1 MEQALPAGLMS
12 FPIAIELS
20 VDQDADGNPQYLY
33 VTSSN
38 FGLQYNSGNV
48 QSYDLDKVVEAIN
61 TGCVSA
67 WRDPECL
74 TSDYPGDVND
84 PVCVCEPATDINCA
98 PVPQGVRQRCL
109 ENDFQGDINDPVC
122 VCEPLAPPDP
132 GDGPGDE
139 CVAVPFDRC
148 SVVPADLQFRDPGAA
163 LRLVPVEGLIPGEV
177 EIGSFSDGLAVATD
191 GRRIYVPV
199 RSDANLTFIDVNEEG
214 QLSCGGQFGTRHT
227 CTSDTA
233 RGAPSWSTQ
242 ASDQPARRPCRC
254 VRRRPRGGLRAADDP
269 DDPAFRGDY
278 ILMAHREGRASMFFD
293 QFRPGGPE
301 PTKRPRLAAT
311 IDELAPEQ
319 VTITYEP
326 GAKRAWIPSAEVAA
340 IVRLGIGIDGD
351 PTQSYL
357 FDAGPLFVSGL
368 DTGSSNRDIRF
379 DPRPDRNLAYI
390 VSRSPEALIVARSD
404 VAGGDLNMLGQI
416 PTCRD
421 PSRIQVAEVP
431 AAERHRALGVRE
443 LLPRQKRA
451 SHRHRQVPGDHHLDQ
466 HQRRLRVR
474 HRWSATSH
482 VHRRLQHIGASR
494 CRLAATRCLPR
505 RRQRRSRRMLAT
517 APRPGRP
524 AATRIGAAAMNRF
537 LAIVAVRARARV
549 VQKATPTTSSCHPS
563 TVPRRFSSCART

>member
-1 MEQALPAGLMS
+1 MGSRFGPQGGSLGFALGFLLISGTISTGCVNRDGTALPAGLMS

-20 VDQDADGNPQYLY
+20 VDQDADGNPKYLY

-38 FGLQYNSGNV
+38 FGLEYNSGNV
-48 QSYDLDKVVEAIN
+48 QSYDLAKVVEAID

-74 TSDYPGDVND
+74 KSDYPGDVND
-84 PVCVCEPATDINCA
+84 PVCVCEPATDINCV

-109 ENDFQGDINDPVC
+109 ENDFDGDINDPVC
-122 VCEPLAPPDP
+122 VCEPLAPPGP

-148 SVVPADLQFRDPGAA
+148 TVVPAELQFRDPGAA
-163 LRLVPVEGLIPGEV
+163 LRLIPVEGLIPGEV

-214 QLSCGGQFGTRHT
+214 ELSCGQPFGTRHT
-227 CTSDTA
+227 C
-233 RGAPSWSTQ
+233 
-242 ASDQPARRPCRC
+242 ASDYRSGSAELVNPSVPI
-254 VRRRPRGGLRAADDP
+254 GLPSDPVDVYVGDLAADFAPPSSP

-293 QFRPGGPE
+293 QDRPGGPE

-311 IDELAPEQ
+311 VDELAPEQ

-368 DTGSSNRDIRF
+368 DTGTSNRDIRF

-390 VSRSPEALIVARSD
+390 VARSPEALIVARSN

-431 AAERHRALGVRE
+431 VPGRDTVLLAFVSCFLARSVQVIDTDKFQGITILTNISGAFEFVIDGPRLLMYTADFSTSVLRVADLRPLVACLQGGSDGPEECSPQLLGLVGLPQPVSE
-443 LLPRQKRA
+443 LPR
-451 SHRHRQVPGDHHLDQ
+451 
-466 HQRRLRVR
+466 
-474 HRWSATSH
+474 
-482 VHRRLQHIGASR
+482 
-494 CRLAATRCLPR
+494 
-505 RRQRRSRRMLAT
+505 
-517 APRPGRP
+517 
-524 AATRIGAAAMNRF
+524 
-537 LAIVAVRARARV
+537 
-549 VQKATPTTSSCHPS
+549 
-563 TVPRRFSSCART
+563 